1 MCSVWTLPGISLD
14 TGYTR
19 MNSMLQPQAA
29 AGSAGADTCADDI
42 NDTNY
47 YVRVR
52 HSELRK
58 EAQTETI

>member
-1 MCSVWTLPGISLD
+1 
-14 TGYTR
+14 

-29 AGSAGADTCADDI
+29 TGSAGDDTYTDDI

-58 EAQTETI
+58 EAHRETT

>member
-1 MCSVWTLPGISLD
+1 MRSVWTLPDIVLD
-14 TGYTR
+14 TGHTR

-29 AGSAGADTCADDI
+29 TGRAGNDTYTDDI

-47 YVRVR
+47 YVRAR

-58 EAQTETI
+58 EAQTEII